1 MQETNQSRKVDS
13 TGRVIIPSGLRDEL
27 SIQAGDVCEFFIH
40 EHEGDTYLCIKCP
53 NVLNK
58 IEEAKRILREAGIK
72 I

>member
-1 MQETNQSRKVDS
+1 MQYTNQSRKVDS

-27 SIQAGDVCEFFIH
+27 SIQTGDLCEFFIH

>member
-1 MQETNQSRKVDS
+1 MKTTQETRKMDS
-13 TGRVIIPSGLRDEL
+13 AGRLVVPSGLRSEL
-27 SIQAGDVCEFFIH
+27 NLNTGDICEFFIH

-58 IEEAKRILREAGIK
+58 IEEAKRILREAGIT

>member
-1 MQETNQSRKVDS
+1 MQETNQSRKIDS
-13 TGRVIIPSGLRDEL
+13 TGRVIIPSGLREEL
-27 SIQAGDVCEFFIH
+27 SLQSGDICEFFIH

>member
-1 MQETNQSRKVDS
+1 MQDTNQSRKVDS

-27 SIQAGDVCEFFIH
+27 SIQTGDICEFFIH
-40 EHEGDTYLCIKCP
+40 EYEGDTYLCIKCP